1 MHPEATMKLP
11 NFITAMNQRS
21 KKIALWAIGFV
32 TLSLLFC
39 ILALPLIIKNQ
50 AEKQIFAIT
59 GRVASISGV
68 SFNPFGMTLTV
79 KGFRFLEP
87 DKSTVFVAF
96 DRMRVSLSSMSLFR
110 FAPVIDELMLENP
123 KLTFVRTAPNRYN
136 FSDILDK
143 LSQKPKTEKTAASR
157 FSINNISITG
167 GAIDFNDKAAPVPVS
182 HTVRELVLAIPFISN
197 IPYLAEK
204 YTDPQFSA
212 LVDGGR
218 LSFSGKAKPLA
229 KAVEASINLKLDKLN
244 LAHYQPYIPANLPV
258 KLANG
263 ALTLDLDLVYRIHK
277 DKKPELFIKG
287 LTRLD
292 SFDLKERSGVP
303 VALFKS
309 FEAQARE
316 IELFGKLAVFEK
328 VSLDGLTLHVSRN
341 TQGQTNLQRL
351 MPVST
356 PASTKKVTSEKSAT
370 KEPAP
375 FKLSIGTISLSDNT
389 VIFQDLLPKGGFKT
403 QLSGITATVTNFST
417 IADTKN
423 DYRMSLN
430 GDRGEKLTVS
440 GSSTLSPLITSSSFS
455 LTGLDLQRGWPYL
468 QQFLTAPVKG
478 MLELKGTAE
487 YTASEGASLKDTSV
501 ILTNISTHY
510 GNKDGVNLSRLETT
524 NISFSQK
531 ENRAEVGGIS
541 LGKGKITIS
550 READGKFS
558 PLLLLKQ
565 PAVSETVMQSPVATK
580 KQEKTN
586 QKPLNYLVKQIAING
601 VTVGFKDKMV
611 EGDPSFSIDDIRFT
625 AGNLTGP
632 KFSAMPLNFNAKYA
646 GKAPVRMNGT
656 VVPQPFSYKG
666 SVAFSKLPIRDF
678 EDYIP
683 DTINLFFVAGTLD
696 SDLKLNI
703 SQAASGKPT
712 GSFTGTAGVRGFHV
726 VDTVMEEDLLKWESL
741 QLDGIAGQLEPF
753 SLAIRQIALNG
764 VYSRIAV
771 RKDRT
776 LNLQNLVKKQVEE
789 KPKAEA
795 SPQTQEKPQVQAQTQ
810 KAQIKIDALT
820 IQDGTMAFSDAHLP
834 QQFKTIFHNLG
845 GRVSGLSSEMN
856 TRADVDLRG
865 SLENQSP
872 LQITGTVN
880 PLRED
885 LFVDLTIS
893 FKDIELSP
901 ATPYSGTYLG
911 YKIDRGKLFLD
922 LKYHIENKNLVAE
935 NKIFVDQFTFGDSVE
950 SDKATKLP
958 VRLGVALLKD
968 RNGQINLDLPVTGR
982 TDDPKFSIWG
992 VVWKV
997 VANLFIKAATSPFSL
1012 LASMMGSS
1020 EDLSAVTFTSGSS
1033 NLSQSEEKKLTTLAK
1048 ALADRPGLKVEIIGF
1063 VDKTHDPEGY
1073 RAELLQKKMR
1083 QEKYLELAKSRQIAE
1098 GQQAEQIQIKP
1109 EETSR
1114 LLKAVY
1120 LKEKFPKPRNII
1132 GMLKELPDAEMK
1144 KLIFAN
1150 TTVGEQELQQLAA
1163 QRAVAVQQYLITKGG
1178 MDSKRLFQK
1187 RDDIY
1192 KTPKQEK
1199 GMASRV
1205 ELNPIAQ

>member
-1 MHPEATMKLP
+1 MKLTNLIQTMSP
-11 NFITAMNQRS
+11 RHKRIAIWASGLIVLTLLFSI
-21 KKIALWAIGFV
+21 IALPSIV
-32 TLSLLFC
+32 RH
-39 ILALPLIIKNQ
+39 Q
-50 AEKQIFAIT
+50 AEKQIHAIT
-59 GRVASISGV
+59 GRVTSISSV

-79 KGFRFLEP
+79 KGFSFLEP
-87 DKSTVFVAF
+87 DRSTPFVTF
-96 DRMRVSLSSMSLFR
+96 DRMRISLSSMSLFR
-110 FAPVIDELMLENP
+110 FAPVVDELTLENP
-123 KLTFVRTAPNRYN
+123 KLTVIRTAPNIYN
-136 FSDILDK
+136 FSDILNK
-143 LSQKPKTEKTAASR
+143 LSRKPKAEKSGDSR
-157 FSINNISITG
+157 FSINNISVTG
-167 GAIDFNDKAAPVPVS
+167 GTIDFNDKAAPIPVS
-182 HTVRELVLAIPFISN
+182 HTVRELDLAIPFISN

-204 YTDPQFSA
+204 YTDPKFSA
-212 LVDGGR
+212 RVDGGR

-229 KAVEASINLKLDKLN
+229 KAVEASLNVKLDALN
-244 LAHYQPYIPANLPV
+244 LAQYQPYVPANLPV
-258 KLANG
+258 RLANG
-263 ALTLDLDLVYRIHK
+263 TLTLDLGLTYRIHK

-292 SFDLKERSGVP
+292 SFDLRERSGSP
-303 VALFKS
+303 VAQFKS
-309 FEAQARE
+309 FEAQAKE
-316 IELFGKLAVFEK
+316 IELFARLAAFEK
-328 VSLDGLTLHVSRN
+328 ISLNALTLHLSRN
-341 TQGQTNLQRL
+341 TQGQINLQRL
-351 MPVST
+351 MPVSAPPNT
-356 PASTKKVTSEKSAT
+356 KSTKTEKPSA
-370 KEPAP
+370 KEPSAL
-375 FKLSIGTISLSDNT
+375 KLSVDTIALLDNT
-389 VIFQDLLPKGGFKT
+389 LIFQDHLPKGGFNTK
-403 QLSGITATVTNFST
+403 LSGITATVTNLST
-417 IADTKN
+417 TADAKN
-423 DYRMSLN
+423 EYQLSLN
-430 GDRGEKLTVS
+430 GDKGEKLTVS
-440 GSSTLSPLITSSSFS
+440 GSSTLSPLSAASKFS
-455 LTGLDLQRGWPYL
+455 LSGLDIQRAWPYL

-478 MLELKGTAE
+478 LLELNGAAE
-487 YTASEGASLKDTSV
+487 YSAAEGAVLKEASV
-501 ILTNISTHY
+501 LLTNLSARY
-510 GNKDGVNLSRLETT
+510 GHGDGM
-524 NISFSQK
+524 NISRFETANIFFSQK
-531 ENRAEVGGIS
+531 ENRAEVGALS

-558 PLLLLKQ
+558 PLLLLKPQTGPDRAGQ
-565 PAVSETVMQSPVATK
+565 PPVMAK
-580 KQEKTN
+580 KPEKSG
-586 QKPLNYLVKQIAING
+586 QKPLTYQVKQIGING
-601 VTVGFKDKMV
+601 LAIGFTDKMI
-611 EGDPSFSIDDIRFT
+611 EGDPSFSVNDIKFSV
-625 AGNLTGP
+625 GNLTGP
-632 KFSAMPLNFNAKYA
+632 KFSPMPVTFNAKYA
-646 GKAPVRMNGT
+646 GKAPIRLNGT

-666 SVAFSKLPIRDF
+666 SLAFSKLPIRDF
-678 EDYIP
+678 EDYLP

-696 SDLKLNI
+696 SDLKLNV
-703 SQAASGKPT
+703 SQTAGGKPS
-712 GSFTGTAGVRGFHV
+712 GSFSGTAGVRGFHV

-753 SLAIRQIALNG
+753 SLAIRQIALNS

-776 LNLQNLVKKQVEE
+776 LNLQNLVKKQSGDQQ
-789 KPKAEA
+789 KAEP
-795 SPQTQEKPQVQAQTQ
+795 SPAVPQSAPQAQAQLQTQ
-810 KAQIKIDALT
+810 KAQVRIDALT

-834 QQFKTIFHNLG
+834 QQFRTVFHNLG

-880 PLRED
+880 PLRDD

-911 YKIDRGKLFLD
+911 YTIDRGKLFLD
-922 LKYHIENKNLVAE
+922 LKYHIENKNLQAE

-968 RNGQINLDLPVTGR
+968 RNGQIHLDLPVTGR

-1020 EDLSAVTFTSGSS
+1020 EDLSAVTFTPGSS
-1033 NLSQSEEKKLTTLAK
+1033 TLPQSEEKKLATLAK
-1048 ALADRPGLKVEIIGF
+1048 ALTDRPGLKVEISGF
-1063 VDKTHDPEGY
+1063 VDKDRDPEGY
-1073 RAELLQKKMR
+1073 RTELLQKKMR
-1083 QEKYLELAKSRQIAE
+1083 QEKYLELVKNRQITD
-1098 GQQAEQIQIKP
+1098 GQQAEQIQIRP

-1132 GMLKELPDAEMK
+1132 GMLKDLPDAEMR

-1150 TTVGEQELQQLAA
+1150 TSIGEQELQQLAA
-1163 QRAVAVQQYLITKGG
+1163 QRAAAVHQYLITKGG